1 MQQEMKRTVQDFVER
16 LSGLDDN
23 ERSTFTRKLFW
34 KILEDAK
41 TELEAVV
48 DNLRYDFENSLMHF
62 RDELASE
69 MSEVFS
75 NFYWEKV
82 EDGFDCEYGIPVIGY
97 FKKEKKYKVGVW
109 EQKLEG
115 EGDWG
120 SFFRLEDGTYQ
131 EPSWFGPLPKIPTT
145 EN

>member
-1 MQQEMKRTVQDFVER
+1 MKDEMKRTIEDFVDR
-16 LSGLDDN
+16 LAGEDDN

-41 TELEAVV
+41 TDMGTVV
-48 DNLRYDFENSLMHF
+48 DNLRYDFEKSLMHF
-62 RDELASE
+62 REELARE

-82 EDGFDCEYGIPVIGY
+82 EDGFDCDYGIPMIGY
-97 FKKEKKYKVGVW
+97 FDKEKRYKIGVW
-109 EQKLEG
+109 EQKREG
-115 EGDWG
+115 EEWE

-131 EPSWFGPLPKIPTT
+131 EPSWFGALPAIPTT
-145 EN
+145 EK